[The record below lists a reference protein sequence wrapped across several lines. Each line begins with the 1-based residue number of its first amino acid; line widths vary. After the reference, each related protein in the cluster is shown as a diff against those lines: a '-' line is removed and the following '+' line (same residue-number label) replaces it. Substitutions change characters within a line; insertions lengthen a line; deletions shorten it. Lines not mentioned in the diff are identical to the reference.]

1 MSQPREMM
9 KVKISYLHIYSTFI
23 KKHIYSKN
31 LHNQEHY
38 NIVIT
43 ALASRGSS
51 FEDFLA
57 HLKTSQQIG
66 SETTHFLPCIN
77 YLLPTGVEAWQN
89 ENKPPIA
96 HHYVSVKCL

>member
-1 MSQPREMM
+1 MN
-9 KVKISYLHIYSTFI
+9 VKIKKNLHIYSTFI
-23 KKHIYSKN
+23 KKNICSKN

-57 HLKTSQQIG
+57 HLKNFPTNRQ
-66 SETTHFLPCIN
+66 PIN
-77 YLLPTGVEAWQN
+77 SLPTM
-89 ENKPPIA
+89 
-96 HHYVSVKCL
+96 Y